1 MASKRKGWGALT
13 PAYQQR
19 LGRAGIS
26 QRDYEAGAS
35 LSRARGHSVTPEH
48 PGRATR
54 NPAKYK
60 EYIARHPDRAPKPT
74 TSGVDRVGR
83 LANRIRLASA
93 HEASSTVRRAIR
105 SLTEY
110 ERIQLATL
118 LGVTLSFPLYD
129 QFDYHA
135 QSRVADGWLL
145 AFMTHAGTVVSNEPW
160 LRYVRQTPPGG
171 SRDWVQQYWT
181 GPGVINIAEAEY
193 RRLGNRGALSDKDI
207 YVNFKSSYAEFFN
220 RAHYPGRVHA

>member
-1 MASKRKGWGALT
+1 MASRRKGWSSLS
-13 PAYQQR
+13 PDYQRR

-26 QRDYEAGAS
+26 QRDYESGAT
-35 LSRARGHSVTPEH
+35 LSKARGHSVTPEH
-48 PGRATR
+48 PIRATR

-60 EYIARHPDRAPKPT
+60 AYIERHPSRAPKPV
-74 TSGVDRVGR
+74 SGTVDRVGR
-83 LANRIRLASA
+83 IATRIRLASA
-93 HEASSTVRRAIR
+93 SEASGPIRRAIR
-105 SLTEY
+105 GLTEY

-129 QFDYHA
+129 QFSYEA
-135 QSRVADGWLL
+135 MSRVADGWLL
-145 AFMTHAGTVVSNEPW
+145 AFMTHAGTVVTNEPW

-171 SRDWVQQYWT
+171 SRDWVQQYWQ

-193 RRLGNRGALSDKDI
+193 RRLGHQGRLSDKDI
-207 YVNFKSSYAEFFN
+207 YVNFKSSYMDFFN